1 MRTTLT
7 IDPDVGKE
15 IERRRRER
23 GTSFKQEIN
32 ELLRIGLRHA
42 QQAGG
47 RRPTRYR
54 TRPASIGRLLIGS
67 LDDVAETLEAAE
79 GADFR

>member
-23 GTSFKQEIN
+23 GTTLKQEIN
-32 ELLRIGLRHA
+32 ELLRIGLRDA
-42 QQAGG
+42 QQATA
-47 RRPTRYR
+47 RRSTRYR
-54 TRPASIGRLLIGS
+54 TPPASVGRLLVGS
-67 LDDVAETLEAAE
+67 LDDVAEALEAAE